1 MKLVPSDMLAKFEA
15 VLNKK
20 AVPVTRHADYKK
32 WLMYY
37 LDYRSKYS
45 LPDSR
50 SEHVRLFIEKL
61 KKKNQSPEQQQ
72 QAAAVYC
79 ANQLQGSMISCH

>member
-1 MKLVPSDMLAKFEA
+1 MLAKFEA
-15 VLNKK
+15 VLNKR

-32 WLMYY
+32 WLLYY

-45 LPDSR
+45 IPDSP

-61 KKKNQSPEQQQ
+61 KKKNQSPEQQKQ
-72 QAAAVYC
+72 TASLREC
-79 ANQLQGSMISCH
+79 EPTGKEL